1 MKKLPIW
8 LHIIIALL
16 AGFLL
21 LMGLTYYLDSYTS
34 HGKETEV
41 PQVSKKNLKEAIK
54 ILESKGFKVD
64 VDSTYRDSLP
74 PLFVIKQFPE
84 AGQKVKSGRTIQLV
98 VNKGAAPMVEMPKT
112 LGARLNIALMYL
124 ERSNLKLAD
133 TIFKPDYSYGTILQ
147 QLINGVDVKPGTL
160 VRYGTKVTLVVGS
173 GFGDQIYGYPDFWG
187 IPLKRAL
194 AMMDTLG
201 LSRGAI
207 IVDPGTKDSLNALVY
222 KQFPPQIDVVTGLT
236 TVIRQGNTVDLW
248 VSTLQRAREVDT
260 LSTPIDETQ
269 LEEIKSA
276 DNKKTATSGSSSDN
290 NSDAPKKSKKK
301 TTPATKPIADK
312 ADKPTATPTPNDYKK

>member
-16 AGFLL
+16 AAFLL
-21 LMGLTYYLDSYTS
+21 LMGLTYYLDNYTS

-41 PQVSKKNLKEAIK
+41 PQVAKKNLKEAIK
-54 ILESKGFKVD
+54 ILESKGFSVD

-74 PLFVIKQFPE
+74 PFYVIKQFPE

-98 VNKGAAPMVEMPKT
+98 VNKGSAPMVEMPKT

-147 QLINGVDVKPGTL
+147 QLVNGVDVKPGTL
-160 VRYGTKVTLVVGS
+160 VKYGTKVTLVVGS
-173 GFGDQIYGYPDFWG
+173 GFGNQIYGYPDFWG
-187 IPLKRAL
+187 MTLKRAL

-207 IVDPGTKDSLNALVY
+207 ILDPGTKDSLNGMVY
-222 KQFPPQIDVVTGLT
+222 KQFPPQIDVVTGQT
-236 TVIRQGNTVDLW
+236 TIIRQGNTVDLW
-248 VSTLQRAREVDT
+248 ISTLQRAREVDT

-269 LEEIKSA
+269 LDAIKAEDIKKSA
-276 DNKKTATSGSSSDN
+276 ANKDEEDKTET
-290 NSDAPKKSKKK
+290 PKPKRR
-301 TTPATKPIADK
+301 TNRPATAQKPA
-312 ADKPTATPTPNDYKK
+312 ADKPTTATPNEYKK